1 MNSNPVIP
9 MHAALQAYATTHL
22 HPAAVTGAPRLAN
35 QGWESEVYFFSFSLP
50 DAPPEERV
58 LRLYAGG
65 DSEKARREFEVI
77 QRLRQAGYPVP
88 QVYHLEPD
96 PAPLGN
102 PFIIMEK
109 VQGEV
114 LWQPLYHPA
123 SPQQGEQMLRLFARL
138 YVRLHR
144 LDPAPFSPSP
154 APHPVS
160 GMLDSWQP
168 YLTLLPGEDFASTWQ
183 WLRQREASVRGARP
197 ALNHFD
203 FHANNI
209 LIRPDGSPAV
219 IDWTGALVA
228 DPRYDLAWTLLL
240 TEAYQGTAWR
250 QRTLR
255 AYEEEAGEAVLDLD
269 FFDVAACLRRLF
281 SILVSQ
287 AQGAQAMGMRPGA
300 EQDMLQAEPIQRV
313 YQRLQACTA
322 LPVPVVETLLA
333 RL

>member
-1 MNSNPVIP
+1 MTPSL
-9 MHAALQAYATTHL
+9 HAAFQTYATTHL
-22 HPAAVTGAPRLAN
+22 HPAAAVSAPRLVN
-35 QGWESEVYFFSFSLP
+35 QGWESQIYFFTLSLP
-50 DAPPEERV
+50 GEPPREQV
-58 LRLYAGG
+58 LRLYASG
-65 DSEKARREFEVI
+65 DGEKARREFEVM

-96 PAPLGN
+96 SAPLGK

-109 VQGEV
+109 VDGEV
-114 LWQPLYHPA
+114 LWDMLYHPA
-123 SPQQGEQMLRLFARL
+123 SPQQGEQMLRLFAQL

-154 APHPVS
+154 AAHPVS

-168 YLTLLPGEDFASTWQ
+168 YLTLLPGDDFAPTWQ
-183 WLRQREASVRGARP
+183 WLRRREASVRGARP
-197 ALNHFD
+197 ALLHFD

-209 LIRPDGSPAV
+209 LIRPDGSPSV

-240 TEAYQGTAWR
+240 TEAYQGTDWR

-255 AYEEEAGEAVLDLD
+255 AYEAEAGEAVLDLD
-269 FFDVAACLRRLF
+269 FFDAAACLRRLF
-281 SILVSQ
+281 SILASV

-300 EQDMLQAEPIQRV
+300 EQDMLQAEPIRRV
-313 YQRLQACTA
+313 YQHLLACTA